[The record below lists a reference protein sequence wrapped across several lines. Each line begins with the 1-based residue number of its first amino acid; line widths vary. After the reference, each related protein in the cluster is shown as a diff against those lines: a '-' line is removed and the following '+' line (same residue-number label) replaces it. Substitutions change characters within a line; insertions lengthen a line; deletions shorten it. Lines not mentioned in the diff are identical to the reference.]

1 MEIYC
6 SVCGNSFILTKGI
19 SNDLVY
25 IMAKRA
31 IEIRWDSAKV
41 GGTFH
46 SCFKNSCYNKI
57 PTIEKDRGDFIIR
70 GVFTSDYIKGATR
83 PVSRVLS

>member
-1 MEIYC
+1 MIY
-6 SVCGNSFILTKGI
+6 T
-19 SNDLVY
+19 VY
-25 IMAKRA
+25 IMAEQA
-31 IEIRWDSAKV
+31 IKIRWDSAEV
-41 GGTFH
+41 GETLH

-70 GVFTSDYIKGATR
+70 GIGYLRLHKSATR